1 MDFYEEASL
10 VMVPSGYKDQK
21 VYSSVPD
28 DGSGDLTFSR
38 ASSATRVGP
47 DELIEKVRTNVT
59 TYSQDFTNWTKS
71 NVTITTSATANPLD
85 GSLDSQDITPTA
97 TLGVH
102 RVLKTNS
109 GGLNSINTWSVY
121 AKAKGYNFLF
131 LVENGNTGSNVSFN
145 LSTGE
150 VGQENSAVGQIESLG
165 SGWYRC
171 SMIVTTTTTPRF
183 DIYVSPTDSLSA
195 YTADGTSGVTL
206 FGAQA
211 EVSDFGPTPYIAT
224 TSAAVSVGPVANLPR
239 LDYLDSS
246 SPRLLLEPQ
255 RTNLVQYSESFNT
268 SSSWSLSRTSAF
280 GSGSVANAVTSPDGY
295 TNAEYIQQATGETDG
310 GGCFQGISYTSGTTY
325 TLSVFAK
332 QGENRYARIGF
343 GIGSGGAGIFCGFD
357 LQDGIAGTP
366 DTGVT
371 AKIENY
377 GNGWYRCSITATAQ
391 ITGARNT
398 FVYQSSNLN
407 TFVTTPLQGI
417 YVYGAQL
424 EASASYATSYIPTL
438 GAAVTRVADAAS
450 KTSASAII
458 GQTEGTVYSEFVV
471 NGFANFGTP
480 LCINNGT
487 TDESVW
493 LTTFAN
499 GDIRA
504 EVFSS
509 TGGGIQ
515 ASFTKSG
522 NVVGQT
528 YKIAI
533 GYAVNNF
540 AFFVNGVQVGT
551 TDTSGQVPV
560 GMNRVDF
567 DYANPATFVK
577 SALEIK
583 QALLFETRLSNADLA
598 TLTTL

>member
-38 ASSATRVGP
+38 ASNATRVGP
-47 DELIEKVRTNVT
+47 DGLIEKVRTNVA

-239 LDYLDSS
+239 LDYLVV
-246 SPRLLLEPQ
+246 LLLVCCLEPQ
-255 RTNLVQYSESFNT
+255 RTNNHISGYVDADKIVEDTANSTHFVSNNFTASTAT
-268 SSSWSLSRTSAF
+268 SHTF
-280 GSGSVANAVTSPDGY
+280 
-295 TNAEYIQQATGETDG
+295 
-310 GGCFQGISYTSGTTY
+310 
-325 TLSVFAK
+325 SVFAK
-332 QGENRYARIGF
+332 MGERKYLCFA
-343 GIGSGGAGIFCGFD
+343 GSNVGAFSATYD
-357 LQDGIAGTP
+357 LEAGTVV
-366 DTGVT
+366 GAT
-371 AKIENY
+371 AATASIEDY
-377 GNGWYRCSITATAQ
+377 GNGWYRCVAVKVIASGGGVAVRIGTGTTATVAASGF
-391 ITGARNT
+391 T
-398 FVYQSSNLN
+398 QSYLGDGTSGLFIWGVN
-407 TFVTTPLQGI
+407 VT
-417 YVYGAQL
+417 
-424 EASASYATSYIPTL
+424 ATSYVQSYVPTL
-438 GAAVTRVADAAS
+438 GAAVTRGADSCS
-450 KTSASAII
+450 KTSA
-458 GQTEGTVYSEFVV
+458 
-471 NGFANFGTP
+471 
-480 LCINNGT
+480 
-487 TDESVW
+487 
-493 LTTFAN
+493 
-499 GDIRA
+499 
-504 EVFSS
+504 
-509 TGGGIQ
+509 
-515 ASFTKSG
+515 
-522 NVVGQT
+522 
-528 YKIAI
+528 
-533 GYAVNNF
+533 
-540 AFFVNGVQVGT
+540 
-551 TDTSGQVPV
+551 TS
-560 GMNRVDF
+560 
-567 DYANPATFVK
+567 
-577 SALEIK
+577 
-583 QALLFETRLSNADLA
+583 QALLFKTRLSNADLA

>member
-47 DELIEKVRTNVT
+47 DGLIEKVRTNVT

-211 EVSDFGPTPYIAT
+211 ETVSDFGPDYIAT
-224 TSAAVSVGPVANLPR
+224 TTAAVSVGPVANLPR

-325 TLSVFAK
+325 TLSV
-332 QGENRYARIGF
+332 
-343 GIGSGGAGIFCGFD
+343 
-357 LQDGIAGTP
+357 
-366 DTGVT
+366 
-371 AKIENY
+371 
-377 GNGWYRCSITATAQ
+377 
-391 ITGARNT
+391 
-398 FVYQSSNLN
+398 
-407 TFVTTPLQGI
+407 
-417 YVYGAQL
+417 
-424 EASASYATSYIPTL
+424 YATSYIPTL
-438 GAAVTRVADAAS
+438 GAAVTRGADAAS
-450 KTSASAII
+450 KTGIDSLIDDNKGTLYMEVTPTNFEGDQRFGVSDSGGTNRIVLRLFNPSNLQLSA
-458 GQTEGTVYSEFVV
+458 V
-471 NGFANFGTP
+471 
-480 LCINNGT
+480 INS
-487 TDESVW
+487 SVEISIS
-493 LTTFAN
+493 N
-499 GDIRA
+499 
-504 EVFSS
+504 
-509 TGGGIQ
+509 
-515 ASFTKSG
+515 SG
-522 NVVGQT
+522 YTAGNT
-528 YKIAI
+528 YKIA
-533 GYAVNNF
+533 GAWEQNNAVIYI
-540 AFFVNGVQVGT
+540 NGVQVAIDTNCNTSASAPLNRIGFDNGVGT
-551 TDTSGQVPV
+551 AKFENPV
-560 GMNRVDF
+560 
-567 DYANPATFVK
+567 
-577 SALEIK
+577 K
-583 QALLFETRLSNADLA
+583 QALYSYPPFKR
-598 TLTTL
+598 

>member
-28 DGSGDLTFSR
+28 DGSGDLTFTR
-38 ASSATRVGP
+38 ASNATRVGP
-47 DELIEKVRTNVT
+47 DGLIEKVRTNVT

-239 LDYLDSS
+239 LDYLGSS

-255 RTNLVQYSESFNT
+255 TTAITTYSEQIDEWGKQNASVTANNT
-268 SSSWSLSRTSAF
+268 ASPSGYVDADKIVEDTANSTHFVSNNFTASTATSHTF
-280 GSGSVANAVTSPDGY
+280 
-295 TNAEYIQQATGETDG
+295 
-310 GGCFQGISYTSGTTY
+310 
-325 TLSVFAK
+325 SVFAK
-332 QGENRYARIGF
+332 MGERKYLCFA
-343 GIGSGGAGIFCGFD
+343 GSNVGAFSATYD
-357 LQDGIAGTP
+357 LEAGTVV
-366 DTGVT
+366 GAT
-371 AKIENY
+371 AATASIEDY
-377 GNGWYRCSITATAQ
+377 GNGWYRCVAVKVIASGGGVAVRIGTGTTATVAASGF
-391 ITGARNT
+391 T
-398 FVYQSSNLN
+398 QSYLGDGTSGLFIWGVN
-407 TFVTTPLQGI
+407 VT
-417 YVYGAQL
+417 
-424 EASASYATSYIPTL
+424 ATSYVQSYVPTL
-438 GAAVTRVADAAS
+438 GAAVTRGADSCS
-450 KTSASAII
+450 KTSATALI
-458 GQTEGTVYSEFVV
+458 GQVEGTLFAEFEINANDTNLLNRIFIVSDGTLTSRVLILANTDETFRFVVSVAGSSVVNITTSTSVLGGRHKVAFAYKASDYVAYVDGIQVGSNTAVSSVPASLTAAYVGTVEGGASAQVLEGTVS
-471 NGFANFGTP
+471 
-480 LCINNGT
+480 
-487 TDESVW
+487 
-493 LTTFAN
+493 
-499 GDIRA
+499 
-504 EVFSS
+504 
-509 TGGGIQ
+509 
-515 ASFTKSG
+515 
-522 NVVGQT
+522 
-528 YKIAI
+528 
-533 GYAVNNF
+533 
-540 AFFVNGVQVGT
+540 
-551 TDTSGQVPV
+551 
-560 GMNRVDF
+560 
-567 DYANPATFVK
+567 
-577 SALEIK
+577 
-583 QALLFETRLSNADLA
+583 QALIFKTRLSNADLA